1 MQEERDGA
9 EGRARPPFLL
19 LPDYIIPPLN
29 PISRLL
35 QNCRRKCLT
44 APYDMR
50 LPMFCRSITFVYLV
64 VFAWVSYG
72 KSICVRYCNL
82 LCLEGPLLH
91 RTDVLI
97 D

>member
-50 LPMFCRSITFVYLV
+50 LMFSITLVYLV
-64 VFAWVSYG
+64 VFALARQINVHM
-72 KSICVRYCNL
+72 RYCIIYCALKDN
-82 LCLEGPLLH
+82 CSTV
-91 RTDVLI
+91 RMY
-97 D
+97 

>member
-29 PISRLL
+29 PTSRLL

-44 APYDMR
+44 VPYDMR
-50 LPMFCRSITFVYLV
+50 LPMFCRSITLVYLV
-64 VFAWVSYG
+64 VFALARQINVHAVLY
-72 KSICVRYCNL
+72 NL
-82 LCLEGPLLH
+82 LCLEGQLLH

>member
-50 LPMFCRSITFVYLV
+50 LPMFCRPRLSC
-64 VFAWVSYG
+64 
-72 KSICVRYCNL
+72 CVCFGTANQ
-82 LCLEGPLLH
+82 CACG
-91 RTDVLI
+91 TV
-97 D
+97 

>member
-50 LPMFCRSITFVYLV
+50 LPMFCRSITLVYLV
-64 VFAWVSYG
+64 VFALAR
-72 KSICVRYCNL
+72 KSMCMRCCIIYCALKDNCSTVRMY
-82 LCLEGPLLH
+82 
-91 RTDVLI
+91 
-97 D
+97 